1 MVNWF
6 TRRVRRSDVPR
17 LKPRGEAS
25 TVVKVDLAE
34 LTPELIPYLGQAA
47 YLQLV
52 IFQTLSGVVA
62 QAPTLASKES
72 VSRVAALSLAKHH
85 GLIDEIV
92 RTGAEPGA
100 TMQPYAASI
109 DNFARV
115 TAGADW
121 HEMLVSS
128 YVTAGLL
135 DDFSKTLASNLQGDA
150 ASRISALLAGD
161 DGHILIASELSAAIA
176 QNPVIAHRLA
186 MWGRRL
192 VGDTLLV
199 ARSALNT
206 NSHPDEARLEPIFSE
221 LIAAHTRRMDALGL
235 TA

>member
-6 TRRVRRSDVPR
+6 SRRARRSDVPR

-25 TVVKVDLAE
+25 TAVKVDLAE

-62 QAPTLASKES
+62 SAPALTSKEA

-92 RTGAEPGA
+92 RTGAEPGE
-100 TMQPYAASI
+100 TMQPYAVSI
-109 DNFARV
+109 DHFARV
-115 TAGADW
+115 TAGATW

-135 DDFSKTLASNLQGDA
+135 DDFSKTLASNLSGDA
-150 ASRISALLAGD
+150 AGRISTLLAGD
-161 DGHILIASELSAAIA
+161 DGHSLIVSELSAAIEA
-176 QNPVIAHRLA
+176 DPVIAHRLA

-199 ARSALNT
+199 ARSALNA
-206 NSHPDEARLEPIFSE
+206 NSHPDEARLEPVFSE
-221 LIAAHTRRMDALGL
+221 LIAAHTRRMDAVGL